1 MNRTLFAVTAAAL
14 LVSGGIGLAN
24 DVVPGSDTAIRNAQT
39 RDDAMIASGAYGGR
53 AVGTQTDYGY
63 PAQAAP
69 RSRASDRADDR
80 AANRTARVPSADAAR
95 GGALVPGS
103 DSF

>member
-14 LVSGGIGLAN
+14 LLSTGFGQASDI
-24 DVVPGSDTAIRNAQT
+24 VPGSDTATRQAQT
-39 RDDAMIASGAYGGR
+39 RDDAQVANGAFRSRTAG
-53 AVGTQTDYGY
+53 AQTDYGY

-80 AANRTARVPSADAAR
+80 AVNRTAGAPTPAR